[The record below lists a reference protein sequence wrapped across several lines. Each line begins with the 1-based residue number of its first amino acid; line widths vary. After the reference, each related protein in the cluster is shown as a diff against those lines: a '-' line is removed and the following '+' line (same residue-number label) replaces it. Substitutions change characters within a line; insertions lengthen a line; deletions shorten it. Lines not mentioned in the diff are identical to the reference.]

1 MPLFNI
7 KIRIYAV
14 ITKILIE
21 NILIIFAEAFWI
33 ISSFAQLKKLVKTRD
48 TKGLYAPTVVLNGA
62 GNIAWVSY
70 FAIQQLWVPFSTN
83 IVSFGLTAITLAYL
97 LTNKKHFVK
106 AIISIAIIGPL
117 TAILIINYP
126 DFSGWTAMIFNTIAS
141 TPWLIHVIRTKK
153 TSGISE
159 GSLFFVLSAIICT
172 FIFAIMTWSLP
183 LIAGCIQNTIYLVI
197 IMIYYYRYRGK
208 KN

>member
-1 MPLFNI
+1 ML
-7 KIRIYAV
+7 
-14 ITKILIE
+14 TKTIIE

-33 ISSFAQLKKLVKTRD
+33 ISSFAQLKKLIKTRN

-117 TAILIINYP
+117 TAILIIRYP
-126 DFSGWTAMIFNTIAS
+126 DFSGWTAMIFNTVAS
-141 TPWLIHVIRTKK
+141 TPWLIHVIKTKR

-159 GSLFFVLSAIICT
+159 GSLYFVLSAIVCT
-172 FIFAIMTWSLP
+172 YIYAIMTSAVP
-183 LIAGCIQNTIYLVI
+183 LIAGCIQNFSYLMVI
-197 IMIYYYRYRGK
+197 TWYYYKYRK
-208 KN
+208 RN